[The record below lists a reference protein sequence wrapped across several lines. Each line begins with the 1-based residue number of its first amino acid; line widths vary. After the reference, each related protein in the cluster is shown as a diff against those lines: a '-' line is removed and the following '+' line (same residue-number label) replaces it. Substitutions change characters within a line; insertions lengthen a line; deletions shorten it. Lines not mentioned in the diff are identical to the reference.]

1 MKKKSAKLPKFREF
15 KTTRATSTALEKI
28 LYKPIPILD
37 HGFIRV
43 IDYMGTINLSFKQL
57 EFLTVRAQKN

>member
-1 MKKKSAKLPKFREF
+1 MKKKSAKQPKFKEF

-37 HGFIRV
+37 HGFIA
-43 IDYMGTINLSFKQL
+43 L
-57 EFLTVRAQKN
+57 